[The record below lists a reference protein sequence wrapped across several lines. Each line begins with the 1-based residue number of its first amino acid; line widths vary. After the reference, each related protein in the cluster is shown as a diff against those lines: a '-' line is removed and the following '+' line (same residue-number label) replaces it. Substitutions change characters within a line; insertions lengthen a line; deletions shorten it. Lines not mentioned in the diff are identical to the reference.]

1 MNYRKNRLPGLL
13 ALAVIMTALAGPV
26 FAGGGKQDSSSSGAA
41 GGSGVSGKLMIYTS
55 IYEDVIEAL
64 DKALEK
70 KFPNADIQFFYG
82 GTGALQAKIA
92 AEMDAGKLGCDL
104 LLVAEPSYSL
114 ELKEKGL
121 LHPYVSSFA
130 NRLAFDYDKEGYWY
144 PVRICNMVLAYNPEK
159 VSKNSIPNTLRDF
172 AYDPSVKGLVS
183 MGNPLT
189 SGTTMAAVT
198 ALRDKY
204 GYEYFQALGNQG
216 VKVES
221 GSVALTKLQTGE
233 CKVIMILEESIL
245 KVREEDDS
253 KLEVIYPTDGTIII
267 PSTVMTI
274 ADKWSVNKNTK
285 LAEALT
291 DWLLSDEGQENI
303 VKGWMHSP
311 VKGFAKLPYDGIPTT
326 QITANSMNVNWENVY
341 RQREEIRTR
350 FEEYVTKK

>member
-1 MNYRKNRLPGLL
+1 MRRLIAVPALIL
-13 ALAVIMTALAGPV
+13 ALGNPV
-26 FAGGGKQDSSSSGAA
+26 FGGGTKQSPPAPPSSGA
-41 GGSGVSGKLMIYTS
+41 SELSGKLVIYTS

-70 KFPNADIQFFYG
+70 KFPNADIEFFYG
-82 GTGALQAKIA
+82 GTGTLQAKIA
-92 AEMDAGKLGCDL
+92 AEIDAGKLGCDL

-114 ELKEKGL
+114 ELKDKGL
-121 LHPYVSSFA
+121 LHPYLTPLA
-130 NRLAFDYDKEGYWY
+130 GRLAFDYDKEGYWY

-159 VSKNSIPNTLRDF
+159 TAKTSIPNSLRDF
-172 AYDPSVKGLVS
+172 AFDARVKGLIS

-204 GYEYFQALGNQG
+204 GYEYFQALGSQG

-253 KLEVIYPTDGTIII
+253 QLEVIYPIDGTIII
-267 PSTVMTI
+267 PSTVMSI
-274 ADKWSVNKNTK
+274 ADKWSANKNTK

-311 VKGFAKLPYDGIPTT
+311 VKDFPKLPYDGIPTT
-326 QITANSMNVNWENVY
+326 RIMANQIPVNWENVY
-341 RQREEIRTR
+341 RQREEIRTK

>member
-1 MNYRKNRLPGLL
+1 MKRLRPIAALTFVL
-13 ALAVIMTALAGPV
+13 ALGNPV
-26 FAGGGKQDSSSSGAA
+26 FGGGNKQSSPASPSSGA
-41 GGSGVSGKLMIYTS
+41 SEVSGKLMIYTS

-70 KFPNADIQFFYG
+70 KFPKADIEFFYG

-92 AEMDAGKLGCDL
+92 AEIDAGKLGCDL

-121 LHPYVSSFA
+121 LHSYVSPLA
-130 NRLAFDYDKEGYWY
+130 GRLAFDYDKEGYWY

-159 VSKNSIPNTLRDF
+159 TAKNSIPNSMRDF
-172 AYDPSVKGLVS
+172 AFDSSVKGLIS

-267 PSTVMTI
+267 PSTVMTV
-274 ADKWSVNKNTK
+274 AENWSPNKNTK

-311 VKGFAKLPYDGIPTT
+311 VKNFPKLPYDGIPTT
-326 QITANSMNVNWENVY
+326 QIVANQIPVNWENVY

-350 FEEYVTKK
+350 FEEYVTKR

>member
-1 MNYRKNRLPGLL
+1 MTNRLRVLAVL
-13 ALAVIMTALAGPV
+13 ALVLALGNPV
-26 FAGGGKQDSSSSGAA
+26 FAGGGRQPSSSSP
-41 GGSGVSGKLMIYTS
+41 SGNTSDVSGKLMIYTS

-64 DKALEK
+64 DEALEK

-82 GTGALQAKIA
+82 GTGNLQAKIA

-114 ELKEKGL
+114 ELKERGL
-121 LHPYVSSFA
+121 LHPYISPYA
-130 NRLAFDYDKEGYWY
+130 DRLAFDYDKEGYWY

-159 VSKNSIPNTLRDF
+159 VAKNTIPNSLRDF
-172 AYDPSVKGLVS
+172 AFDSSVRGLIS

-204 GYEYFQALGNQG
+204 GYEYFQGLGNQG

-267 PSTVMTI
+267 PSTVMTV
-274 ADKWSVNKNTK
+274 ADQWNANKNTK
-285 LAEALT
+285 LAEAIT

-311 VKGFAKLPYDGIPTT
+311 IKNFSKLPYDGIPTT
-326 QITANSMNVNWENVY
+326 QIMANQIPVNWENVY

-350 FEEYVTKK
+350 FEEYVTRR

>member
-1 MNYRKNRLPGLL
+1 MRNRLRVIAVL
-13 ALAVIMTALAGPV
+13 ALVLALGNPI
-26 FAGGGKQDSSSSGAA
+26 FAGGGKQASPASPSSGAA
-41 GGSGVSGKLMIYTS
+41 DVSGKLVIYTS

-70 KFPNADIQFFYG
+70 KFPKADIEFFYG

-92 AEMDAGKLGCDL
+92 AEIDAGKLGCDL

-114 ELKEKGL
+114 ELKEKGM
-121 LHPYVSSFA
+121 LHPYVTSLAS
-130 NRLAFDYDKEGYWY
+130 RLAFDYDKEGYWY

-159 VSKNSIPNTLRDF
+159 VAKNSIPNSLRDF
-172 AYDPSVKGLVS
+172 AFDSSVKGLIS

-267 PSTVMTI
+267 PSTVMSI
-274 ADKWSVNKNTK
+274 AEKWSANKNTK

-311 VKGFAKLPYDGIPTT
+311 VKDFPTLPYDGIPTT
-326 QITANSMNVNWENVY
+326 RIMANQIPVNWENVY

>member
-1 MNYRKNRLPGLL
+1 MNYLTNRLRWCAVI
-13 ALAVIMTALAGPV
+13 ALAAVLGNPL
-26 FAGGGKQDSSSSGAA
+26 FAGGGKQDAPAASSASE
-41 GGSGVSGKLMIYTS
+41 VSGKLMIYTS

-64 DKALEK
+64 DGALKK
-70 KFPNADIQFFYG
+70 KFPKADIQFFYG
-82 GTGALQAKIA
+82 GTGQLQAKIA
-92 AEMDAGKLGCDL
+92 AEIDAGKLGCDL

-121 LHPYVSSFA
+121 LHAYVSPQAS
-130 NRLAFDYDKEGYWY
+130 RLAFDYDKEGYWY

-159 VSKNSIPNTLRDF
+159 VAKNTIPNSLRDF
-172 AYDPSVKGLVS
+172 AYDSRVKGFIS

-204 GYEYFQALGNQG
+204 GYEYFQALGSQG

-253 KLEVIYPTDGTIII
+253 KLEVIYPTDGTIVI
-267 PSTVMTI
+267 PSTIM
-274 ADKWSVNKNTK
+274 SVAAAKSANNNVK
-285 LAEALT
+285 LAEAVT
-291 DWLLSDEGQENI
+291 DWFLSDEGQENI

-311 VKGFAKLPYDGIPTT
+311 VRNFAKLPYDGIPTN
-326 QITANSMNVNWENVY
+326 Q
-341 RQREEIRTR
+341 
-350 FEEYVTKK
+350 

>member
-1 MNYRKNRLPGLL
+1 MMNRLRLIAVLGLIL
-13 ALAVIMTALAGPV
+13 VLGNPV
-26 FAGGGKQDSSSSGAA
+26 FGGGDKQSSAASPSSG
-41 GGSGVSGKLMIYTS
+41 GSDVSGKLVIYTS

-70 KFPNADIQFFYG
+70 KFPNADIEFFYG

-92 AEMDAGKLGCDL
+92 AEIDAGKLGCDL

-114 ELKEKGL
+114 ELKEKGM
-121 LHPYVSSFA
+121 LHSYVSSLA
-130 NRLAFDYDKEGYWY
+130 GRLAFDYDKEGYWY

-159 VSKNSIPNTLRDF
+159 VAKNSIPNSLRDF
-172 AYDPSVKGLVS
+172 AFDSSVKGLIS

-274 ADKWSVNKNTK
+274 ADKWSANKNTK

-311 VKGFAKLPYDGIPTT
+311 IKNFAKLPYDGIPTT
-326 QITANSMNVNWENVY
+326 QIMANQIPVNWENVY

-350 FEEYVTKK
+350 FEEHVTKK

>member
-1 MNYRKNRLPGLL
+1 MRNRLIAVL
-13 ALAVIMTALAGPV
+13 ALVLALGNPV
-26 FAGGGKQDSSSSGAA
+26 FAGGGKQSPSASPSSGAA
-41 GGSGVSGKLMIYTS
+41 DISGKLVIYTS

-70 KFPNADIQFFYG
+70 KFPKADIEFFYG

-92 AEMDAGKLGCDL
+92 AEIDAGKLGCDL

-114 ELKEKGL
+114 ELKEKGM
-121 LHPYVSSFA
+121 LHPYVSSLA
-130 NRLAFDYDKEGYWY
+130 SRLAFDYDKEGYWY

-159 VSKNSIPNTLRDF
+159 VAKNSIPNSLRDF
-172 AYDPSVKGLVS
+172 AFDSSVKGLVS

-274 ADKWSVNKNTK
+274 AEKWSANKNTK
-285 LAEALT
+285 LAESLT

-311 VKGFAKLPYDGIPTT
+311 VKNFPKLPYDGIPTT
-326 QITANSMNVNWENVY
+326 QIMANQIPVNWENVY

-350 FEEYVTKK
+350 FEEHVTKK